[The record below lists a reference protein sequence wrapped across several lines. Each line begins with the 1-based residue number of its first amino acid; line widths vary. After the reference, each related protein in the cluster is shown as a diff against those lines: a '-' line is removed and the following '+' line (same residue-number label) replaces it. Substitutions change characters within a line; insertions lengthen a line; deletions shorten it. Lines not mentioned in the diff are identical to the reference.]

1 MFLGNE
7 RGMEFE
13 GLDKQMFDRL
23 ESRKR
28 EVFDLIDV
36 MFERGDVIDAYAENM
51 GMELVDELDHYCEFL
66 FGVGSGELSYWG
78 SRFDRAQEDVLTYVR
93 ESRRVLAG
101 GIRSVRRLGS
111 LEARNVYV
119 VLLRGR
125 SFSDLIF
132 HRETELSEREFLLAL
147 PELRTLVNFV
157 DGRSGEI
164 DLDEFSR
171 VRLPVD
177 EELYVVES
185 IEDVQIY
192 YVDRYG
198 SMNRVEL
205 V

>member
-7 RGMEFE
+7 RGIGFE
-13 GLDKQMFDRL
+13 GLDKQMFDRV

-36 MFERGDVIDAYAENM
+36 MFERGDVTDEYAENM
-51 GMELVDELDHYCEFL
+51 GIELYDELVHYGEFL
-66 FGVGSGELSYWG
+66 FGVDSGGLLYWG
-78 SRFDRAQEDVLTYVR
+78 SRFEQAQEDVLTYVR
-93 ESRRVLAG
+93 ESRRVLVG
-101 GIRSVRRLGS
+101 GIRSVRRLDS

-157 DGRSGEI
+157 DGRSGEV